1 MGILRLGVA
10 GLAALCA
17 ICVVEGLRLRPRA
30 PMKTPM
36 KMASSLGME
45 AEPQVLRFRDA
56 KTDVNVIL
64 IGTMHYNPVSIEKVE
79 RIIDEHK
86 ADDTLRAVVIES
98 CPKRWNVSTRAARK
112 AWRDGKEKKKK
123 GDSPLKR
130 LLYNE
135 MIAAADSV
143 QSVRETVP
151 LVLGDARIEDI
162 GNRVRELGF
171 ATLKQATD
179 FPRGWIE
186 VWKELSQALQRAA
199 LVGEETLAG
208 RRLGPE
214 DFLELR
220 LMLASPISLTRYC
233 AAILIKGPNALR
245 FPLLLMVGLFFFNPD
260 ASTASDAIVNAG
272 AVSDAAFAAAA
283 ATAVPEPS
291 FLQAAEDLLG
301 STLFALVETVL
312 LGRIFLVGLLEERN
326 VVLARNI
333 REACRA
339 KHKDEGFV
347 DKLLGS
353 SRTNQRST
361 VIAVLGMA
369 HCNGVQQLLTSG
381 EVDLEL
387 D

>member
-1 MGILRLGVA
+1 
-10 GLAALCA
+10 
-17 ICVVEGLRLRPRA
+17 
-30 PMKTPM
+30 MKTPM